1 MKIKMI
7 YLAAGNSRRFGNNKL
22 YHEIA
27 GRPMFLYG
35 LDILEQVLK
44 ETENTVLTV
53 VTVYEEIRKE
63 VLTRKKIW
71 KDRMVVV
78 DSPDSEKGISC
89 SIRAGLTG
97 TAADYYLFCVADQPW
112 ILTDTILELI
122 RETTEKHCLGGWVQW
137 NDISGNPTIFSKE
150 LLPQLMAL
158 DGDTGGKSILRKQ
171 KNICVVQAKQAAEI
185 KDIDVPFGSEE
196 G

>member
-22 YHEIA
+22 YHKIA

-35 LDILEQVLK
+35 LDVLEQVLK

-63 VLTRKKIW
+63 VLTRKKLW
-71 KDRMVVV
+71 QERLEVV

-112 ILTDTILELI
+112 ILTETILELI

>member
-22 YHEIA
+22 YHKIA

-35 LDILEQVLK
+35 LDVLEQVLK

-63 VLTRKKIW
+63 VLTRKDIW
-71 KDRMVVV
+71 KDRMEVV

-112 ILTDTILELI
+112 ILTETILELI
-122 RETTEKHCLGGWVQW
+122 RETTEKHCSGGWVQW

-150 LLPQLMAL
+150 LLPQLLAL

-185 KDIDVPFGSEE
+185 KDIDVPFGSVE

>member
-22 YHEIA
+22 YHEIE

-63 VLTRKKIW
+63 VLTRKDIW
-71 KDRMVVV
+71 KDRMEVV

-112 ILTDTILELI
+112 ILTETILELI
-122 RETTEKHCLGGWVQW
+122 RETTEKHCPGGWVQW

-150 LLPQLMAL
+150 LLPQLLAL

>member
-1 MKIKMI
+1 MTLHII

-63 VLTRKKIW
+63 VLIKK
-71 KDRMVVV
+71 RM
-78 DSPDSEKGISC
+78 
-89 SIRAGLTG
+89 
-97 TAADYYLFCVADQPW
+97 
-112 ILTDTILELI
+112 LI
-122 RETTEKHCLGGWVQW
+122 IQIAKKTWVIYQITM
-137 NDISGNPTIFSKE
+137 N
-150 LLPQLMAL
+150 L
-158 DGDTGGKSILRKQ
+158 
-171 KNICVVQAKQAAEI
+171 
-185 KDIDVPFGSEE
+185 
-196 G
+196 

>member
-22 YHEIA
+22 YHKIA

-35 LDILEQVLK
+35 LDVLEQVLK

-63 VLTRKKIW
+63 VLTRKNIW
-71 KDRMVVV
+71 KDRMEVV

-112 ILTDTILELI
+112 IQTETILELI
-122 RETTEKHCLGGWVQW
+122 RETTEKHCPGGWVQW

-150 LLPQLMAL
+150 LLPQLLVL

-185 KDIDVPFGSEE
+185 KDIDVPFGSVE

>member
-112 ILTDTILELI
+112 ILTETILELI
-122 RETTEKHCLGGWVQW
+122 RKTTEKHCLGGWVQW

-171 KNICVVQAKQAAEI
+171 KTICVVQAKQASEI

>member
-22 YHEIA
+22 YHKIA

-35 LDILEQVLK
+35 LDVLEQVLK

-63 VLTRKKIW
+63 VLTRKKLW
-71 KDRMVVV
+71 QERLEVV
-78 DSPDSEKGISC
+78 DSPDSGKGISC

-112 ILTDTILELI
+112 IQTETILELI

-150 LLPQLMAL
+150 LLPQLLAL

-185 KDIDVPFGSEE
+185 KDIDVPFGSVE